1 MFSFYKINKCSL
13 LLLVVLLNFLLLMP
27 YSAMAQS
34 EEDEEKTSIEVDA
47 AFLKKLEDDKK
58 ERALRDKTDIWEQ
71 HQSITKAYI
80 GRFPKN
86 YKYKIFPIVINDEDI
101 LLSEE
106 ITATDVTKTSYTI
119 TIEQSFGP
127 PLSIAKTKELLDFE
141 SKQYANI
148 ANNLNGTLVSL
159 EDVNINSFLGRQ
171 FFITYKEEGKKIGIR
186 AQVIYTNVS
195 KITQIATGVAN
206 TLYSFKNNS
215 YFSKIKFSD
224 NYLKKDFLDDTIK
237 IPDDY
242 VISSANNLVKVKLI
256 NKNPT
261 YTPDNPV
268 VKVNKNI
275 DVISGTIFDPVRKT
289 PYFYNIYTY
298 ALPNSATLADARKIV
313 FTKHLLNLLP
323 NTSFDLIEFTEDQN
337 NNTSLFTKIL
347 FPPNDLFPYNN
358 AALYN
363 VQFKKN
369 YLMICE
375 VIGPNSGLETP
386 FFLNFYK
393 RVEFNPENFKP
404 YKPSAQNQK
413 TLPAETLK
421 IDATTPKKPAET
433 EKEKPAETKQEKQ
446 EKQ

>member
-47 AFLKKLEDDKK
+47 EFLKKLEDDKK

-71 HQSITKAYI
+71 YQSITKAYI
-80 GRFPKN
+80 ARFPKN

-101 LLSEE
+101 IISEE
-106 ITATDVTKTSYTI
+106 IAADDNTNNSYSII
-119 TIEQSFGP
+119 TEQSFGP

-141 SKQYANI
+141 STQYANI
-148 ANNLNGTLVSL
+148 ANNLKGKFVSQ

-171 FFITYKEEGKKIGIR
+171 FFITYTQDNKKFGLR

-195 KITQIATGVAN
+195 KITMIATGLAN
-206 TLYSFKNNS
+206 TLYNFKNNA
-215 YFSKIKFSD
+215 YFKKIKLFD
-224 NYLKKDFLDDTIK
+224 NYANKEFLDKNIK
-237 IPDDY
+237 IPEDY
-242 VISSANNLVKVKLI
+242 IISSANNLVKIKII
-256 NKNPT
+256 NKNKT

-268 VKVNKNI
+268 IKVNNNI
-275 DVISGTIFDPVRKT
+275 DVLSGTIFDPVRKT

-298 ALPNSATLADARKIV
+298 KLDNIATVEDARKIV
-313 FTKHLLNLLP
+313 YTKHILNVLP

-363 VQFKKN
+363 VQYKKN

-375 VIGPNSGLETP
+375 LIGPNSGLETP

-393 RVEFNPENFKP
+393 RVEFEPKNFKP
-404 YKPSAQNQK
+404 YNPSAQNQK

-433 EKEKPAETKQEKQ
+433 KKEKQ
-446 EKQ
+446 